1 MTMRALII
9 IGAGRSGT
17 NILRDTLT
25 RIPGYATWDC
35 DEINLIWRHGNIS
48 MPHDMFGAREAR
60 PEVRRYMQNAF
71 ASFQRKSGATTVVE
85 KTCANSLRVPFID
98 AIFPEARY
106 LYIVRDGR
114 DVALS
119 AAQRWTAS
127 VEARYLLKKLR
138 HVPIT
143 DVPHYG
149 FRFLA
154 NRLHQRRSVEKRQK
168 AWGPVFP
175 GMAEMVKS
183 KPLLDVCAA
192 QWAACIEASDA
203 ALAGMS
209 QNKKLKVTYEEL
221 VSDAAGTMQAI
232 CEWLGP
238 GVPGQLPSAALNAI
252 HQGSLNGWKRK
263 LQQFSP
269 EALSTMSAAL
279 KSHGYEATT

>member
-1 MTMRALII
+1 MNMRPLII

-35 DEINLIWRHGNIS
+35 DEINLVWRHGNIGI
-48 MPHDMFGAREAR
+48 PHDMFGTQEAR
-60 PEVRRYMQNAF
+60 PEVQRYIQNAF
-71 ASFQRKSGATTVVE
+71 ASFQRKSGAATVVE

-127 VEARYLLKKLR
+127 LEPKYLLKKLR
-138 HVPIT
+138 HVPLS

-149 FRFLA
+149 LRFLA
-154 NRLHQRRSVEKRQK
+154 NRLHQRRSTEKRQK
-168 AWGPVFP
+168 AWGPLFP
-175 GMAEMVKS
+175 GMVAMAGT

-192 QWAACIEASDA
+192 QWAACIAASDTA
-203 ALAGMS
+203 FS
-209 QNKKLKVTYEEL
+209 QMPQSKVLKVTYEEL
-221 VSDAAGTMQAI
+221 VSDPARTMQAV

-238 GVPGQLPSAALNAI
+238 GVHEQLPQSALNAI
-252 HQGSLNGWKRK
+252 HKGSLNGWKSK
-263 LQQFSP
+263 LGQFSP
-269 EALSTMSAAL
+269 EALSSMAEVL
-279 KSHGYEATT
+279 KHHGYEAST